1 MASSDVMIQHNE
13 GIRPNFKRSRSCSL
27 DSVQKKLRFEESV
40 RAIWEER
47 NKKSFDFYR
56 NKSGSKSNSYR
67 GRSRYE
73 KSDTNDS
80 RGKENNVEDSR
91 QEKKTGAKEA
101 SLVCRPATARKS
113 ASEGD
118 ESREATEAFEDTFK
132 EMKKKFV
139 MMKMLKKTSL

>member
-1 MASSDVMIQHNE
+1 MSIVIH
-13 GIRPNFKRSRSCSL
+13 KSL
-27 DSVQKKLRFEESV
+27 IVAEHD
-40 RAIWEER
+40 EER
-47 NKKSFDFYR
+47 DNIEENEAGKMDE
-56 NKSGSKSNSYR
+56 
-67 GRSRYE
+67 GRR
-73 KSDTNDS
+73 
-80 RGKENNVEDSR
+80 
-91 QEKKTGAKEA
+91 KKTGAYDE